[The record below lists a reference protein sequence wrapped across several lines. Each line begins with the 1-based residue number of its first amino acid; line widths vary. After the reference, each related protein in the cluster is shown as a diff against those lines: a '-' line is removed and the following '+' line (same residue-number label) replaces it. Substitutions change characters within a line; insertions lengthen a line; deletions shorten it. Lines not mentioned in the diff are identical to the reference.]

1 MILIYSNLL
10 CEMAETTIIVHIN
23 GYWRE
28 EDLSNILTHSGIFF
42 VYESIYNPDEHTVDL
57 LNLIYIGEALNIR
70 ERIRTHDK
78 YNAWKNLIKSGNELC
93 FATGNVE
100 DYFRE
105 RVKIAYIFGNN
116 PVGNNGHINQFPFD
130 TTTLISTGKTALL
143 KPTLTIKKNLPRYF
157 KETSSSIQQDLV
169 PVRSVQIEK
178 HVEK

>member
-1 MILIYSNLL
+1 
-10 CEMAETTIIVHIN
+10 MAETTIIVHIN

-28 EDLSNILTHSGIFF
+28 VDLSNILTHSGIFF
-42 VYESIYNPDEHTVDL
+42 VYEAKYNPDDHTVDL

-70 ERIRTHDK
+70 ERIRTHEK
-78 YNAWKNLIKSGNELC
+78 FTVWKKFIDSGNELC

-116 PVGNNGHINQFPFD
+116 PSTNNGHINQFPFD

-143 KPTLTIKKNLPRYF
+143 KHTLTIKKNFPRYF
-157 KETSSSIQQDLV
+157 EDPATIVHTDLV
-169 PVRSVQIEK
+169 PVRSVPLEK
-178 HVEK
+178 HNGK

>member
-1 MILIYSNLL
+1 
-10 CEMAETTIIVHIN
+10 MAEATIIVHIN

-28 EDLSNILTHSGIFF
+28 EDLFNILTHSGIFF
-42 VYESIYNPDEHTVDL
+42 VYESTYNPDEHTVDL

-70 ERIRTHDK
+70 DRILTHDK
-78 YNAWKNLIKSGNELC
+78 FNTWKSMIRSGNELC

-105 RVKIAYIFGNN
+105 RVKVAYVFGNR
-116 PVGNNGHINQFPFD
+116 PAANNGNISQFPFD

-143 KPTLTIKKNLPRYF
+143 KPTLTIKKNFPRF
-157 KETSSSIQQDLV
+157 AEEPSNLLQQDLI

-178 HVEK
+178 HNKK